1 MRSWR
6 RWRGQQGE
14 QMAAQFL
21 LRQGYRIA
29 QQNYRCR
36 EGEIDII
43 AWDGPTLV
51 FIEVKTKGQTTF
63 GAPQAMVDGHKQKK
77 MVHVAMVYVQRHR
90 LQDVNLRFDVVAIT
104 LFPGAHPEVTHVLGA
119 FTPSSH
125 FLY

>member
-63 GAPQAMVDGHKQKK
+63 GAPQAMVHGHKQKK

-104 LFPGAHPEVTHVLGA
+104 LFPGAPPEVTHVLGA